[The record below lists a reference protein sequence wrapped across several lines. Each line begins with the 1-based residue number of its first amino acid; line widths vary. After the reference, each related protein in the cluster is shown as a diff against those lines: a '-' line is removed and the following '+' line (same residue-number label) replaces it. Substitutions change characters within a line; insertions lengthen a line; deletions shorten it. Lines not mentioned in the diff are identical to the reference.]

1 MPQMDI
7 SIFKQ
12 NFDGG
17 SRPNRFVV
25 TGTIG
30 AQGGAVNNILVKAAS
45 MPESTLGTIVIP
57 FRGRAVK
64 MPGDR
69 QYGEWTFSILD
80 SFREDLDF
88 RNKFENWNA
97 AFNQHRENI
106 PSAAAL
112 NGSGG
117 LDLTNTDLFTTWT
130 VHQLSVDGVVQRSVS
145 LHKCWPTIV
154 APIDLTYDAGDTLTE
169 YTITLA
175 YDYLEHNADPHASNI
190 K

>member
-17 SRPNRFVV
+17 SRPNRFAV
-25 TGTIG
+25 TGQIG
-30 AQGGAVNNILVKAAS
+30 ANGGAINNLLVKAAT
-45 MPESTLGTIVIP
+45 MPESTLGILTIP

-69 QYGEWTFSILD
+69 AYGEWTFSILD

-88 RNKFENWNA
+88 RDQFETWNA
-97 AFNQHRENI
+97 AFNLHRENI
-106 PSAAAL
+106 PHSLAL

-130 VHQLSVDGVVQRSVS
+130 VHQLSVDGAVQRSVS
-145 LHKCWPTIV
+145 LHKCWPQLV
-154 APIDLTYDAGDTLTE
+154 APIDLTYDAADTITE

-175 YDYLEHNADPHASNI
+175 YDYLEHNAPANGNI
-190 K
+190 Q